1 MGKKL
6 YVGNLPF
13 TYTSQHLE
21 ELFAPHGQVTS
32 AQVIMDR
39 MTNRSRGFGF
49 VEFATDEAAAKAAS
63 ELNGKNIGG
72 RPLTVNEARERTP
85 GMGGPRSG
93 GGFGGGRGGFGGGR
107 GGFGDRGPRM

>member
-49 VEFATDEAAAKAAS
+49 VEFATDEAAAKAVG
-63 ELNGKNIGG
+63 ELNGKMIGG

-85 GMGGPRSG
+85 GGGGGPGRG
-93 GGFGGGRGGFGGGR
+93 PGGFGRGPGGFNR
-107 GGFGDRGPRM
+107 DRGPRM